1 MGVYHADALVIRSR
15 EYGESDRLLT
25 LFSREHGKIH
35 AIAKGV
41 RKPKSRQRAG
51 AQLFTYAEYLLHK
64 GKTLDTVNQ
73 VSPKESFPYLW
84 TDLEMS
90 MAATA
95 IAELLDVA
103 TIPGQPHPELFT
115 LTFSSLFL
123 IETSDSAM
131 VQSAY
136 ALKLMNYLGYRPR
149 FMECAECGQ
158 KVQGDRLLFSPDSG
172 GVVCRQC
179 QTQASPPII
188 GRWISGGSLGLMRQ
202 LLLGELEKL
211 NRLRWNEWM
220 KKEILDASQFLCE
233 QTLDKPLKSWSMG
246 SRLVNV
252 GQNPSGKDV
261 LNHERRD
268 VDRTGES

>member
-25 LFSREHGKIH
+25 LFSREHGKIQ
-35 AIAKGV
+35 AVAKGV

-73 VSPKESFPYLW
+73 VSPKESFPHLW

-90 MAATA
+90 MSATA
-95 IAELLDVA
+95 IAELLDLA

-123 IETSDSAM
+123 METCDPAM
-131 VQSAY
+131 VQCAY
-136 ALKLMNYLGYRPR
+136 TLKLMNYLGYRPR
-149 FMECAECGQ
+149 FTECTECGQ
-158 KVQGDRLLFSPDSG
+158 KVQGERLLFSPEAG

-179 QTQASPPII
+179 QTQASSPFV
-188 GRWISGGSLGLMRQ
+188 GRWVSGGSLGLMSR
-202 LLLGELEKL
+202 LLQGELDKL
-211 NRLRWNEWM
+211 NRLRWNQWS
-220 KKEILDASQFLCE
+220 KKEILDTLLYFCE
-233 QTLDKPLKSWSMG
+233 HTLEKSLKTWSMG

-252 GQNPSGKDV
+252 GQNPGGKDDF
-261 LNHERRD
+261 NERRD
-268 VDRTGES
+268 LD